1 MNTETRSQLQNRAL
15 FKFHEMVADNMN
27 NQGITLDN
35 LVLEVHPRPTKTSLH
50 EVFKAILLSMY
61 GKDSSRLM
69 TRQEMNECLDV
80 YMQSLAMSWV
90 VIDFPSADRQN
101 LLSYFN

>member
-1 MNTETRSQLQNRAL
+1 METRTQLQNRAL
-15 FKFHEMVADNMN
+15 FKFHEMVVSEMN

-80 YMQSLAMSWV
+80 YMQALAMSWV
-90 VIDFPSADRQN
+90 VIEFPSADRQN

>member
-1 MNTETRSQLQNRAL
+1 METRTQQQNRAL
-15 FKFHEMVADNMN
+15 FKFHEMVVSEMN

-80 YMQSLAMSWV
+80 YMQALAMSWV
-90 VIDFPSADRQN
+90 VIEFPSADRQN
-101 LLSYFN
+101 LLNYFS

>member
-1 MNTETRSQLQNRAL
+1 METRTQQQNRAL
-15 FKFHEMVADNMN
+15 FKFHEMIVSEMN

-50 EVFKAILLSMY
+50 EIFKSICYSMY
-61 GKDSSRLM
+61 QKQSTTQL
-69 TRQEMNECLDV
+69 TKQEMQNCLDV
-80 YMQSLAMSWV
+80 YMDALSIVWV
-90 VIDFPSADRQN
+90 NLEFPNRDCQN

>member
-1 MNTETRSQLQNRAL
+1 METRTQQQNRAL
-15 FKFHEMVADNMN
+15 FKFHEMIVSEMN

-80 YMQSLAMSWV
+80 YMQALAMSWV
-90 VIDFPSADRQN
+90 VIEFPSADRQN
-101 LLSYFN
+101 LLSYFS

>member
-1 MNTETRSQLQNRAL
+1 METRTQQQNRAL
-15 FKFHEMVADNMN
+15 FKFHEMIVSEMN

-69 TRQEMNECLDV
+69 TRQEMNDCLDV
-80 YMQSLAMSWV
+80 YMQALAMSWV
-90 VIDFPSADRQN
+90 VIEFPSADRQN
-101 LLSYFN
+101 LLSYYN

>member
-1 MNTETRSQLQNRAL
+1 METRTQQQNRAL
-15 FKFHEMVADNMN
+15 FKFHEMIVSEMN

-80 YMQSLAMSWV
+80 YMQALAMSWV
-90 VIDFPSADRQN
+90 VIDFPSSDRQN
-101 LLSYFN
+101 LLNYFS

>member
-1 MNTETRSQLQNRAL
+1 MNTKTRSQLQNRAL
-15 FKFHEMVADNMN
+15 FKFHEMIVSEMN

-80 YMQSLAMSWV
+80 YMQALAMS
-90 VIDFPSADRQN
+90 
-101 LLSYFN
+101 